1 MKGTVGGGFFLTTKG
16 SDMDRVKKLAKNK
29 WVWIIALA
37 AAALAGGG
45 SYGDQITE
53 VILSILGS

>member
-1 MKGTVGGGFFLTTKG
+1 
-16 SDMDRVKKLAKNK
+16 MDRVKKLAKNK

-45 SYGDQITE
+45 SYGDQIAE

>member
-1 MKGTVGGGFFLTTKG
+1 MKG
-16 SDMDRVKKLAKNK
+16 SIMDRVKKLAKNK

-45 SYGDQITE
+45 TFGDQIAE
-53 VILSILGS
+53 AILSILGS

>member
-1 MKGTVGGGFFLTTKG
+1 
-16 SDMDRVKKLAKNK
+16 MDRVKKLAKNK

-45 SYGDQITE
+45 TYGDKIAE
-53 VILSILGS
+53 AILTILGS

>member
-1 MKGTVGGGFFLTTKG
+1 MKGTVGGGSFKKG
-16 SDMDRVKKLAKNK
+16 SIMGQVKKLAKNK
-29 WVWIIALA
+29 WVWVIALA
-37 AAALAGGG
+37 VAALAGGG

>member
-1 MKGTVGGGFFLTTKG
+1 
-16 SDMDRVKKLAKNK
+16 MDQVKKLAKNK

-37 AAALAGGG
+37 VAALVGGG
-45 SYGDQITE
+45 SYGDQIAE